1 MEIQTGAWIGDRT
14 ATTRFQPRDRER
26 AEETLTEEALLT
38 KLSRGS
44 AGRKGEAEVGA
55 EAAKHPGMVVSRLGV
70 PRNIDAVVGIR
81 GGHGQDTAAPAFL
94 HGNEGVSGVD
104 HREGSLQK
112 AKWRAEEVG
121 D

>member
-1 MEIQTGAWIGDRT
+1 MA
-14 ATTRFQPRDRER
+14 
-26 AEETLTEEALLT
+26 LT
-38 KLSRGS
+38 
-44 AGRKGEAEVGA
+44 
-55 EAAKHPGMVVSRLGV
+55 RLGASRDV
-70 PRNIDAVVGIR
+70 GAVVGIR